1 MQSRLLLS
9 FPILAAALGWAQPG
23 QAQDNVVSIANPD
36 ARAVSAYW
44 TAERLKA
51 ARPMMMPTSA
61 AGASMQE
68 KRDPALRG
76 AAQSREAQS
85 GEAHPPALQ
94 VRLPVRHL
102 YTPQA
107 QHERAV
113 VTPRAGNNE
122 DRASYT
128 STRVFPM
135 FVGAAAP
142 YSADRAYPYTT
153 VGRLFF
159 TAGGRPM
166 FCSASVIQRRIVV
179 TAGHCVHSG
188 TSSGFFSNWMF
199 VPAYRD
205 GTAPLLTW
213 NWRAAIVTGTW
224 ATGGGTVPGTADYAM
239 IEFANQPVGG
249 PVRALGDVTGWLG
262 WQTLSLEW
270 NHTSK
275 LGYPCNLDNCQ
286 KMQNVMSDD
295 VIAGGNMVSDGSDA
309 GSGSDG
315 GPWVQNFQVL
325 QAGGGTDYN
334 SGSNRVVGV
343 TSFSGLVGD
352 TQVQTASVPDSRWV
366 NLLNMLCGLRPGNCM

>member
-1 MQSRLLLS
+1 
-9 FPILAAALGWAQPG
+9 
-23 QAQDNVVSIANPD
+23 
-36 ARAVSAYW
+36 
-44 TAERLKA
+44 
-51 ARPMMMPTSA
+51 
-61 AGASMQE
+61 
-68 KRDPALRG
+68 
-76 AAQSREAQS
+76 
-85 GEAHPPALQ
+85 
-94 VRLPVRHL
+94 
-102 YTPQA
+102 
-107 QHERAV
+107 
-113 VTPRAGNNE
+113 
-122 DRASYT
+122 
-128 STRVFPM
+128 VFPL
-135 FVGAAAP
+135 FDGAAAP
-142 YSADRAYPYTT
+142 YSADRAYPYIT

-159 TAGGRPM
+159 TAGGKPM

-213 NWRAAIVTGTW
+213 NWRAAIVTSTW
-224 ATGGGTVPGTADYAM
+224 ATGGGEVPGTADYAM
-239 IEFANQPVGG
+239 IEFADQPVGG
-249 PVRALGDVTGWLG
+249 SVRALGNVTGWLG

-295 VIAGGNMVSDGSDA
+295 VIAGGNIVSDGSDA

-325 QAGGGTDYN
+325 QAGGGTDNN

-352 TQVQTASVPDSRWV
+352 TQVQSASVPDGRWV
-366 NLLNMLCGLRPGNCM
+366 DILNTLCGLRPGNCM